1 MASDCFNPGDNFLA
15 CASRGCPGSPTVT
28 IEIVVRQFCHVIVLP
43 VAPSGRRAPAD
54 RVGLHRV
61 GVYLRLMDKAA
72 FNASQCPVLEPTRA
86 AVMRWTCVRDW
97 HLGPR
102 GHAAAR
108 GDRVCVCGSGNDAS
122 RGVRPNRRQTLS
134 LSPTGADDRAAIAV
148 ACRLGITALWSIL
161 LALGDLT
168 LPSTIVAGGTLA
180 GIRHWLRWRWR
191 WHVIA
196 SKSKTVIGRAGYVS
210 PRFARG

>member
-1 MASDCFNPGDNFLA
+1 MSSSFLW
-15 CASRGCPGSPTVT
+15 R
-28 IEIVVRQFCHVIVLP
+28 RQVAVL
-43 VAPSGRRAPAD
+43 PAD

-210 PRFARG
+210 PRFARGLAPKAEPSEHSGLVQRASRTVVRYPVAK